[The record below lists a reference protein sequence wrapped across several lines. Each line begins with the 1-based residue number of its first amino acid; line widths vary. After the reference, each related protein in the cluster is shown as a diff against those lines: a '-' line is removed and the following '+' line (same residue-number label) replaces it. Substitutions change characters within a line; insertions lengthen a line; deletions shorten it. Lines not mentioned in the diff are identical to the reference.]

1 MFPLEKAARLAL
13 EYLEQ
18 GQVLQQVVQEQGQAG
33 TGVTGV
39 GAGTALITVCADSII
54 VGAVVTFSTA
64 VDTVASA
71 VTFSVKDVFAVF
83 NAVTVF

>member
-1 MFPLEKAARLAL
+1 
-13 EYLEQ
+13 
-18 GQVLQQVVQEQGQAG
+18 
-33 TGVTGV
+33 V
-39 GAGTALITVCADSII
+39 GAGTALITVCADSTI

-71 VTFSVKDVFAVF
+71 ITFSVKDVSAVF